1 MTHASKM
8 ACEADA
14 IAAGALDT
22 ERVDPAER
30 RGPRLEAGV
39 ALAVDRHML
48 FAETRAEMIER
59 HGNVDVLVRVDPDDD
74 LPSWSLSRDA
84 GHGCSSERSIPAG
97 RGSGTGL

>member
-59 HGNVDVLVRVDPDDD
+59 HGND